1 MRHSTPGISKNA
13 RKKGK
18 DIELEIR
25 NLGGLDTLKNIIL
38 EGLGFRGGS
47 DEKMRRMWF
56 ELEIIVAGLSS
67 PNFVLLVNSFNAFK
81 PPPLPVPTKPLSI
94 QYIVKCPVC
103 KFKIKNCKRIV
114 KKR

>member
-1 MRHSTPGISKNA
+1 MRHSTPGISKIA

-47 DEKMRRMWF
+47 DEKMRRMWHG
-56 ELEIIVAGLSS
+56 LEIYVAGL
-67 PNFVLLVNSFNAFK
+67 PSFI
-81 PPPLPVPTKPLSI
+81 LPVPNSNKILIIKIQQRRPYFCFIPLRRLSL
-94 QYIVKCPVC
+94 
-103 KFKIKNCKRIV
+103 
-114 KKR
+114 